1 VGNPQWLVDQGK
13 VCGALAFDGK
23 ADYVRIKHN
32 DEFNC
37 PDGITVAAW
46 IKINEIGHDYQAIVT
61 HGGESWRLQR
71 DGGTEH
77 LAFCGTGLT
86 SNNEVLGN
94 ISVNDGQWHHAAGV
108 YDGQHLYLYIDGK
121 LDNSVDADGK
131 IAPSTSDVL
140 IGENA
145 QKTGRFWNGLIDD
158 VRIYGYA
165 LPEDQIAGLA
175 EVKPAAAAP
184 QSPRQMMTVLIII
197 LAAAGLVLWIGRRKK
212 NTQ

>member
-1 VGNPQWLVDQGK
+1 
-13 VCGALAFDGK
+13 LAFDGK
-23 ADYVRIKHN
+23 VDYVRIKHN

-37 PDGITVAAW
+37 PDEITVAAW
-46 IKINEIGHDYQAIVT
+46 IKINKFDRNFQTIVS

-71 DGGTEH
+71 QSESDKIMFVCMSLKPEERVEAKTSVTDGK
-77 LAFCGTGLT
+77 
-86 SNNEVLGN
+86 
-94 ISVNDGQWHHAAGV
+94 WHHVAGV
-108 YDGQHLYLYIDGK
+108 YDGAKLYIYIDGK
-121 LDNSVDADGK
+121 LDNVAETTGK

-165 LPEDQIAGLA
+165 LPEDQIADLA
-175 EVKPAAAAP
+175 GVNPAAAAP

-197 LAAAGLVLWIGRRKK
+197 LAAAGLVLWVGRRKK
-212 NTQ
+212 NSQ